1 MAMVLFGECF
11 RIAGTR
17 FCPQKSSGAAA
28 PIMDE
33 APGTGIPHLL
43 SGIAPH
49 SLHGI

>member
-1 MAMVLFGECF
+1 MAVGLVGECF

-17 FCPQKSSGAAA
+17 FCAQKSSGAAA

-33 APGTGIPHLL
+33 AQETGIPHLL